1 MIDKASQ
8 DLIQNTMLQL
18 EDCGFQPFDKLVTQG
33 SGLTGRA
40 LSADGSTW
48 ADIGTLQ
55 SGLRNSLRQLLK
67 TGVLRG
73 AGCTAQFTT
82 EFNNQSYLVTTTAD
96 LASTPAM
103 RVEQLPP
110 ETPPAMVAL
119 RHMQR
124 IEAHLRDAHTLKPLI
139 HTCVGEVEAAQQRA
153 LASRSRPSHATPLLT
168 PQALRDLGVPPRLA
182 LLIAGDFAEAPE
194 SLTL

>member
-1 MIDKASQ
+1 MQ
-8 DLIQNTMLQL
+8 EL
-18 EDCGFQPFDKLVTQG
+18 ESRGFQPLGTRVTQG

-55 SGLRNSLRQLLK
+55 SGLRNSWRQLLK

-82 EFNNQSYLVTTTAD
+82 EFNNQTYLVTTNYD
-96 LASTPAM
+96 LAPSPGTGVERLPAD
-103 RVEQLPP
+103 
-110 ETPPAMVAL
+110 TDPAAVAH

-124 IEAHLRDAHTLKPLI
+124 IEQYMRENQPLRPVI
-139 HTCVGEVEAAQQRA
+139 HACAAEIEAALLRA
-153 LASRSRPSHATPLLT
+153 QTVRRPQPLT
-168 PQALRDLGVPPRLA
+168 VAALQNLGMPPHLA
-182 LLIAGDFAEAPE
+182 LLIAGDCAETAEP
-194 SLTL
+194 LPL